1 MQRELATAG
10 ASCKDALV
18 PNKHRAAFSTNP
30 NRAELEQRVRE
41 GAVELLG
48 GRVVDFDFDE
58 RKGLAFVT
66 IETPD
71 EKTLRFADVAKL
83 ADDPDGIYW
92 IGPLNVFVPADAEA
106 S

>member
-1 MQRELATAG
+1 MRSCRINTALPS
-10 ASCKDALV
+10 ARIQTE
-18 PNKHRAAFSTNP
+18 PNSSSACAKAQF
-30 NRAELEQRVRE
+30 
-41 GAVELLG
+41 ELLR

-71 EKTLRFADVAKL
+71 EVRLKFADVAAL

-92 IGPLNVFVPADAEA
+92 IGPLNIFVPEGAEA

>member
-1 MQRELATAG
+1 LQRELATAG
-10 ASCKDALV
+10 ASWKDALV

-30 NRAELEQRVRE
+30 DADTLFERVSE
-41 GAVELLG
+41 GAVELG

-92 IGPLNVFVPADAEA
+92 IGPLNVLVPEGAEA